1 MYIEKMSISTSNATS
16 AQDWGLPSGVHCR
29 FTVEQY
35 LELAQQNLLGEGRC
49 ELLDGWIVPKSEEVL
64 LQLEGSDSPLM
75 VRSSEH
81 DSIMDHVEELLR
93 KIVPNGWY
101 VRSQKAMVTP
111 ESVPE
116 PDVAII
122 RGKPANYYRKHA
134 LGTDLAIAVEVS
146 LSTLINDRRK
156 ATIFAAS
163 GVPKYVI
170 VNVRDRCLELF
181 ERPANSQPNGAYAPK
196 RILRGGDAVTVEI
209 DHQIVG
215 QFSCDD
221 VFDEF
226 PLEDGD

>member
-1 MYIEKMSISTSNATS
+1 MSISTSAATS

-35 LELAQQNLLGEGRC
+35 LELAEQNLLGEGRC
-49 ELLDGWIVPKSEEVL
+49 ELLDGWIVPKSEEAL
-64 LQLEGSDSPLM
+64 EQLQGWDSPLM

-93 KIVPNGWY
+93 RFVPPGWY
-101 VRSQKAMVTP
+101 VRSQKAMVTSD
-111 ESVPE
+111 SVPE
-116 PDVAII
+116 PDVAMI
-122 RGKPANYYRKHA
+122 RGKPSNYYRKHA
-134 LGTDLAIAVEVS
+134 QGTDLAIAVEIS
-146 LSTLINDRRK
+146 LSTLTNDRRK
-156 ATIFAAS
+156 ARIFALS

-181 ERPANSQPNGAYAPK
+181 ERPVTSHACDAYTT
-196 RILRGGDAVTVEI
+196 RQVLRGAQAVIVEI
-209 DHQIVG
+209 DHQVVG

-226 PLEDGD
+226 PATDGD

>member
-1 MYIEKMSISTSNATS
+1 MSTSTS
-16 AQDWGLPSGVHCR
+16 ALSNAQDWGLPSDVHCR

-35 LELAQQNLLGEGRC
+35 LELAQQNLLGEHPC
-49 ELLDGWIVPKSEEVL
+49 ELLDGWIVPKVEMSLEQ
-64 LQLEGSDSPLM
+64 LQGWDSPQM

-93 KIVPNGWY
+93 RFVPPGWY

-111 ESVPE
+111 DSVPE
-116 PDVAII
+116 PDVAMI

-134 LGTDLAIAVEVS
+134 QGTDLAIAVEVS
-146 LSTLINDRRK
+146 LSTLTNDRRK
-156 ATIFAAS
+156 ARIFATS

-181 ERPANSQPNGAYAPK
+181 ERLETSQSNDAYAPK
-196 RILRGGDAVTVEI
+196 RILRGSQAVTVEI
-209 DHQIVG
+209 DHQVVG

-226 PLEDGD
+226 PAAEE